1 MKKPKIEM
9 DEPQARKIVRADRAP
24 TEGYSL
30 VVDGHFKSHHDTVEA
45 AEEAGMK
52 LKNAYQMLQIQVY
65 DSATKT
71 RTMIEWPAPAAKTEA
86 AV

>member
-1 MKKPKIEM
+1 MMKKPKLEL
-9 DEPQARKIVRADRAP
+9 DEPQARKFIRADRAP

-52 LKNAYQMLQIQVY
+52 LKNQFQMLQIQVY

-71 RTMIEWPAPAAKTEA
+71 RTMIEWPAPNAA
-86 AV
+86 

>member
-9 DEPQARKIVRADRAP
+9 DEPQSRKIMRADRAP

-30 VVDGHFKSHHDTVEA
+30 VVDGHFKSHHDTVES

-52 LKNAYQMLQIQVY
+52 LKNQFQMLQIQVY
-65 DSATKT
+65 DSETKT
-71 RTMIEWPAPAAKTEA
+71 RTMIEWPAPTAA
-86 AV
+86 